1 MQTEFDSIIKA
12 SLEED
17 APFGDVTTSCTI
29 AAGTQAKGVFRAKED
44 GVLCG
49 TGIAERTFELSG
61 GGVCFTKLFNDGD
74 EIRRGDI
81 IARDLGRRGDDTF
94 RRGERPLTLCS
105 ALPASRTATRA
116 AMRALKGCTHA

>member
-49 TGIAERTFELSG
+49 TGIAERD
-61 GGVCFTKLFNDGD
+61 KA
-74 EIRRGDI
+74 RRHYR
-81 IARDLGRRGDDTF
+81 RDLGRRGDDTF
-94 RRGERPLTLCS
+94 RRENGP
-105 ALPASRTATRA
+105 
-116 AMRALKGCTHA
+116 